1 MYTDFFKKNVYII
14 QYYIVCIQYIICKNR
29 TQYNIILY
37 YTIIKIYHII
47 LYYIM
52 FIIFYYIIL

>member
-37 YTIIKIYHII
+37 YTIS
-47 LYYIM
+47 
-52 FIIFYYIIL
+52 YYIILYIHY